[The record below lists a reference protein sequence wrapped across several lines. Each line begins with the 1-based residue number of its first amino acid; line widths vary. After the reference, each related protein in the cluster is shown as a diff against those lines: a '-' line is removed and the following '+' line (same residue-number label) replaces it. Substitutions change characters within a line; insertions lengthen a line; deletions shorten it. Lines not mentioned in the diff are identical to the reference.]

1 MFSIFT
7 ESRFILV
14 LKCKIPFTSNAR
26 NSSYF
31 TRNHPT
37 FCYLFI
43 QNHEK
48 IVKMTN
54 HRFHCSR
61 KWWNLKSRTSL
72 INVNFDHDRSL
83 FSTICV
89 HFVTRPQCKNQEHH
103 QPTSLFWLLWGLLPD
118 NNHFCSSV
126 PLIQIWSEQ
135 EKHRDEG
142 GFTDLCW
149 FSIILSFSYNVHCI
163 LARKYRGSQG
173 GC

>member
-1 MFSIFT
+1 MLAFHT
-7 ESRFILV
+7 L
-14 LKCKIPFTSNAR
+14 CFTSVLNCEILFMPNSH
-26 NSSYF
+26 NSSHF
-31 TRNHPT
+31 MWNHPT

-135 EKHRDEG
+135 EEHRDEG

-149 FSIILSFSYNVHCI
+149 LSIILSFSYNVHCI